1 MYDSIIQPQNIR
13 MNTWETSSAA
23 PKQDSEESKSALFV
37 SAVEHRLEEPL
48 LLVKNE
54 ISIM

>member
-1 MYDSIIQPQNIR
+1 M
-13 MNTWETSSAA
+13 MNTWETSLAA

-37 SAVEHRLEEPL
+37 SAVENRLEEPL

>member
-1 MYDSIIQPQNIR
+1 M